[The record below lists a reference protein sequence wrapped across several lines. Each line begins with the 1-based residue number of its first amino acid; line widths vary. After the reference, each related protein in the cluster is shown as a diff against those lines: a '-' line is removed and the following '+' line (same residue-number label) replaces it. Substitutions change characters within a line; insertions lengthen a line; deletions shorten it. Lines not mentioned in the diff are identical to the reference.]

1 MGPSTLERL
10 ADLHAQLAATY
21 RELARQ
27 GQQGAQESDRVI
39 GLAEAA
45 ARLGMTRTW
54 LSRRANWSRV
64 GGYRDAD
71 RRVKFAESALR
82 AYLREAKAS

>member
-1 MGPSTLERL
+1 MGPATFERL
-10 ADLHAQLAATY
+10 AELHEQLAATY
-21 RELARQ
+21 RELA
-27 GQQGAQESDRVI
+27 QQAGPRESESDSVI
-39 GLAEAA
+39 GLPEAA